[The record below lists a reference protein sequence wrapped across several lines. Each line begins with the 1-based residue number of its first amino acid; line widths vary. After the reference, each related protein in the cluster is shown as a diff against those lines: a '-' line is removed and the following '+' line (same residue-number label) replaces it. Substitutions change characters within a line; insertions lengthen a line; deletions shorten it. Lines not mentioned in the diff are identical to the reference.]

1 MWIELN
7 WTVICESGNSHT
19 TDLSRSNDEKNWL
32 YVCMIPLS
40 KAPDPQLLLVVV
52 CVCVFTTGWVK
63 CRVQIF
69 ATSLSLPFCI
79 WHYKFSSQSGKFLHF
94 KHEILTFCAK
104 FEQHIYKVCLWIKLC
119 ISEVSEGD
127 SQFQFHLSILNA
139 SPALWAI
146 VLFFYYILI
155 ARKLF

>member
-1 MWIELN
+1 MSLEIHIQLIWVDQMMKKIDYMYAWYPWARHRTPN
-7 WTVICESGNSHT
+7 CSW
-19 TDLSRSNDEKNWL
+19 WL
-32 YVCMIPLS
+32 
-40 KAPDPQLLLVVV
+40 